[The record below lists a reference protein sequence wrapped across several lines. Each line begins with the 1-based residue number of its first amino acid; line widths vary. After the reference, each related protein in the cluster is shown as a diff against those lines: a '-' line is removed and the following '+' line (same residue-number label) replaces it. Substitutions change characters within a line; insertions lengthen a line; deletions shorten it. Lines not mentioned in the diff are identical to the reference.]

1 MATNVTEKDRALNAL
16 DDYIN
21 ALDDAKYLQVYEQLR
36 RSREHVSASTDSGEH
51 HPDYGNPVIK
61 QSRLTVVDDDGSE
74 TCYGS
79 LTVYGPSSSFTVGVP
94 SVSELELLYSYAGY
108 RYALAKV
115 HAWITEHKGYS
126 GGMPSEVPNQ
136 SETGGVA

>member
-1 MATNVTEKDRALNAL
+1 MATNVTEKDRALTAL

-36 RSREHVSASTDSGEH
+36 RSRGHVSASAVGGEH
-51 HPDYGNPVIK
+51 HPDCGNQVIRR
-61 QSRLTVVDDDGSE
+61 QSLTVVDEDGGE

-79 LTVYGPSSSFTVGVP
+79 LTVYGPYSSFTVGVP

-115 HAWITEHKGYS
+115 HAWITEHMGYS